1 MPEFRRILCPVD
13 FSETSKRAFE
23 YALALAARLGAEV
36 DVIHVYHLS
45 ADAVALAEGTWEFP
59 RELEADLTTRLQQQ
73 LDELVRH
80 KPQMGVKV
88 TTSLYQGIPYIE
100 ITRAAKER
108 GADMIVIGTHG
119 RTGLAHLLMGSV
131 AERVVRLADVPV
143 VSIRTR

>member
-36 DVIHVYHLS
+36 DVIHVYYLS
-45 ADAVALAEGTWEFP
+45 ADALPEGIWEIP
-59 RELEADLTTRLQQQ
+59 RELEADLTNRLQQQ
-73 LDELVRH
+73 LDELVQH
-80 KPQMGVKV
+80 WLQMGVKV
-88 TTSLYQGIPYIE
+88 TTSLYQGIPYVE

-108 GADMIVIGTHG
+108 GTDMIVIGTHG

>member
-23 YALALAARLGAEV
+23 YALALAVRVGAEV

-59 RELEADLTTRLQQQ
+59 RELEADLTTHLQQR
-73 LDELVRH
+73 LDELVKH
-80 KPQMGVKV
+80 KPQMDVKV

-119 RTGLAHLLMGSV
+119 RTGPAHLLMGSV

>member
-45 ADAVALAEGTWEFP
+45 ADALAEGTWEIP

-73 LDELVRH
+73 LDELVKH

-119 RTGLAHLLMGSV
+119 RTGLAHLLIGSV